1 MIDVTAS
8 QHQTPPTTDAQPDL
22 TPLTFVAT
30 SDLSAITKGRS
41 MPSSLLKADSTTG
54 WVPANFGIGASGH
67 IADQIPFGSTGDL
80 RLRPDPNA
88 SHLITGV
95 PGRPDTTLVMADVVT
110 TDGQPWACCPRTFLR
125 DAVATLQSEFG
136 LTTACAF
143 EHEFMDLD
151 ITDEHHPFSWR
162 NFRTA
167 EPIGSQ
173 LVTAMERSGMEPETW
188 LPEYGEHQF
197 EITVNRSEPVAAA
210 DRAILVRDLV
220 RDVFSAAGHRTTFA
234 PIVTPGG
241 TGNGVHVHF
250 GLNDAEGNNVMFDA
264 TRPGRLT
271 ELGGQF
277 AAGILRHADALAA
290 IFAPLSISYLRL
302 RPHQWSSAGVFLGLH
317 NREALLRLCPT
328 VEIDGKDPA
337 PQLHLE
343 FRGGDIG
350 ANPWLLLGSLLHAG
364 MEGLR
369 SGLEPAKLHV
379 GEVDP
384 DQREQHVAELPRTLD
399 EALDRLENDSVVTG
413 WFAPELVTTYLRIK
427 RVELA
432 EVSKLSEAEQ
442 CEWYARAY

>member
-1 MIDVTAS
+1 MGHVS
-8 QHQTPPTTDAQPDL
+8 QTEEDL

-41 MPSSLLKADSTTG
+41 MPSALLEPGVTTG

-80 RLRPDPNA
+80 RLRPDHDSA
-88 SHLITGV
+88 HVITGV
-95 PGRPDTTLVMADVVT
+95 PGRPDTRLILADIVH
-110 TDGQPWACCPRTFLR
+110 TDGEPWACCPRTFLR
-125 DAVATLQSEFG
+125 DAVERLESEFG
-136 LTTACAF
+136 LTVQSAF

-151 ITDEHHPFSWR
+151 ITDDHHPFSWR
-162 NFRTA
+162 NFRNA

-173 LVTAMERSGMEPETW
+173 LVTAMERSGLEPETW
-188 LPEYGEHQF
+188 LPEYGQHQF
-197 EITVNRSEPVAAA
+197 EVTVSRTDAVASA

-220 RDVFSAAGHRTTFA
+220 RDVFSAAGHRTSFS
-234 PIVTPGG
+234 PVVVPGG
-241 TGNGVHVHF
+241 SGNGVHVHF
-250 GLNDAEGNNVMFDA
+250 GLSDAEGTNVMFDA
-264 TRPGRLT
+264 SRPGRLT
-271 ELGGQF
+271 ELGGRF
-277 AAGILRHADALAA
+277 ATGVLRHAPALAA
-290 IFAPLSISYLRL
+290 IFAPLTVSYLRL

-328 VEIDGKDPA
+328 VEIDGQDPE

-350 ANPWLLLGSLLHAG
+350 ANPWLLLGALLHAG

-369 SGLEPAKLHV
+369 TDAEPAELQV

-384 DQREQHVAELPRTLD
+384 SSRGDVAELPRTLA
-399 EALDRLENDSVVTG
+399 EALDALEQDEVVRG

-427 RVELA
+427 RIELE
-432 EVSKLSEAEQ
+432 EVSKLSETEQ